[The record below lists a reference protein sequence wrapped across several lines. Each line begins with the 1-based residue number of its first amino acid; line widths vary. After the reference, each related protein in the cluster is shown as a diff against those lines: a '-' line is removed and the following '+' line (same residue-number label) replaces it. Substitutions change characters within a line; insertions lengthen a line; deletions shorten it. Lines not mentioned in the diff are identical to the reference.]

1 MLINKGYVRR
11 LKAARSVLIQ
21 LFKDY
26 TDNNVR
32 PNEELIRASGNCI
45 CEICNENYYSHP
57 HDSEFEFLNIRCDGQ
72 RLKL

>member
-1 MLINKGYVRR
+1 MINKGYVRR
-11 LKAARSVLIQ
+11 LKVARSVLIQ

-26 TDNNVR
+26 SESNIR
-32 PNEELIRASGNCI
+32 SNEELIRASGNCI
-45 CEICNENYYSHP
+45 CEICNEDYYSHP

>member
-11 LKAARSVLIQ
+11 LKVTRSILIQ

-26 TDNNVR
+26 AQNVNR
-32 PNEELIRASGNCI
+32 PTKELIRASGNCI
-45 CEICNENYYSHP
+45 CEICNEDYYSHP

>member
-11 LKAARSVLIQ
+11 LKVARSVLIQ

-26 TDNNVR
+26 SDNNVR
-32 PNEELIRASGNCI
+32 PNEKLIRASGNCI
-45 CEICNENYYSHP
+45 CEICNEDYYSHP